1 MDTEK
6 QKLLIEYLI
15 SSPDT
20 FAICQNIVKADYFN
34 PEFRNAVRFIK
45 KYYEEYSSTPST
57 DQIKAESKQ
66 AFVLK
71 KVTPDQITYTT
82 KEIEKFCRRQALIA
96 AVMASP
102 KLIEEEKFE
111 DFQDKIKEAIL
122 ISLNTNIGTRYFD
135 NPLDRLTVML
145 NDDPTESTGW
155 TEIDELLFGGISRGE
170 MILFSGNS
178 GAGKSVTLTNLG
190 LNMCRRGKNV
200 LYISLEL
207 SEQVISQRIDT
218 MITGI
223 GRKEWRAN
231 VSEIASKVESFGKKT
246 GIIDIKQMPTQ
257 TTPNGIRAYLK
268 EYYLHYGMM
277 PDLLI
282 VDYLDKMSPNE
293 HVSAD
298 NVFEKDKR
306 CSEQLRQIGVDHHMF
321 IATASQLN
329 RSAVKAT
336 EHDHSH
342 IAGGIS
348 KINETDVYISL
359 KATEAMRA
367 QNEILFIFE
376 KTRNSDGVGKRVYL
390 RWDQK
395 TLVISDKIAEKSGL
409 NFAKKDKVKPTS
421 RVGLSEPS
429 PSGDK
434 FDELFQVE

>member
-6 QKLLIEYLI
+6 QKLLIEYLV

-20 FAICQNIVKADYFN
+20 FAICQNIVKAEYFN
-34 PEFRNAVRFIK
+34 PEFRNAIRFIK
-45 KYYEEYSSTPST
+45 TYYETYSSTPSI

-66 AFVLK
+66 GFTVK
-71 KVTPDQITYTT
+71 KVTPDQVLYCT
-82 KEIEKFCRRQALIA
+82 KEIEKFCRRQALVA
-96 AVMASP
+96 AVMSSP
-102 KLIEEEKFE
+102 KLIEDGMFDEL
-111 DFQDKIKEAIL
+111 QDKIKQAIL
-122 ISLNTNIGTRYFD
+122 ISLNTNLGTRYFD
-135 NPLDRLTVML
+135 NPLERLTEML
-145 NDDPTESTGW
+145 HNDPTESTGW
-155 TEIDELLFGGISRGE
+155 KEVDELLFGGIGRGE

-190 LNMCRRGKNV
+190 LNMAKQGKNV

-207 SEQVISQRIDT
+207 SEKVISQRIDT

-223 GRKEWRAN
+223 GRKDWRGH
-231 VSEIASKVESFGKKT
+231 VSEIASRVETFGKKT
-246 GIIDIKQMPTQ
+246 GIIDIKQLPTQ

-268 EYYLHYGMM
+268 EYYLHYNMM

-306 CSEQLRQIGVDHHMF
+306 CSEQLRQIGVDHNMF

-329 RSAVKAT
+329 RSAVKAN

-348 KINETDVYISL
+348 KINETDIYISL

-376 KTRNSDGVGKRVYL
+376 KTRNSDGVGKKVYL

-395 TLVISDKIAEKSGL
+395 TLVISDKTDQKSAL
-409 NFAKKDKVKPTS
+409 NFVKREKPIADKKMISNT
-421 RVGLSEPS
+421 
-429 PSGDK
+429 PSGDGLM
-434 FDELFQVE
+434 DLFSDD